1 MANTEPAT
9 VDTQLAEY
17 RARWEQRHPDQ
28 AARPEDFRAA
38 YQFAWDLAHTPGI
51 QYGRSWAD
59 VGPEFQ
65 RQWFLHGN
73 GLSWES
79 ASDLMREVWEDAS
92 DRGHRILE
100 GDQRAPQPE
109 RHARA

>member
-51 QYGRSWAD
+51 QYGRATYAATAMAQTTSAPAMAPRR
-59 VGPEFQ
+59 VIPTLSATFRKRRASGGYCSPKQ
-65 RQWFLHGN
+65 HGQW
-73 GLSWES
+73 
-79 ASDLMREVWEDAS
+79 
-92 DRGHRILE
+92 
-100 GDQRAPQPE
+100 P
-109 RHARA
+109 